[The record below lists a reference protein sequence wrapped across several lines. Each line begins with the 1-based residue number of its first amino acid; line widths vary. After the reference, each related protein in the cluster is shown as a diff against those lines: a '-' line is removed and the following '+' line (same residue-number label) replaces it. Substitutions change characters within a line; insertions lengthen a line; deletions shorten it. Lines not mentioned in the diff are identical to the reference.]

1 MKALVWLVQ
10 PKKFTVNFLISIA
23 LVGMLATLHIS
34 PVPATETEPARTS
47 PQAER
52 AVLFYFDGLHPEA
65 IERFN
70 LPNLKRLQA
79 EGTTVET
86 AIMTFPWHPTT
97 GGYGKMH
104 TTSLPNPITMTG
116 NLFLRPNQKMLQDM
130 FPREVDT
137 AIATGSKAYDSISG
151 GFDIV
156 NLLDT
161 SDAELT
167 DIILETL
174 EQHDP
179 KFYRIQLQDV
189 GRAGYETINA
199 TDGTPWQADIWHPDS
214 PYQVAVREAD
224 RQLGRFI
231 SKMKEL
237 GRWENTFL
245 VFMADGQSRHGW
257 HLPMDEESWQTPM
270 IFHGPNVKAGY
281 TIPYAEII
289 DVIPTIAD
297 VLGVEAP
304 NRGAGSG
311 RVLKSMFVA
320 RPEAT
325 AEVPQRMLRLNRQ
338 IKEYLLLTA
347 ELRLRST
354 EDPRIDNLL
363 MRSQNASTDNP
374 PPFLGIDQIDR
385 WYEAGSFDALL
396 KRNQAALEYLHSLA
410 DNLKDKY
417 DDNL

>member
-1 MKALVWLVQ
+1 MKALWRKLSFLVS
-10 PKKFTVNFLISIA
+10 KEKLKRNFSIFISSTVAIA
-23 LVGMLATLHIS
+23 LLNTS
-34 PVPATETEPARTS
+34 PVPANENKLATTL

-52 AVLFYFDGLHPEA
+52 AVLFYFDGLHPDA

-79 EGTTVET
+79 EGTTVEQ

-97 GGYGKMH
+97 GAYGEMH
-104 TTSLPNPITMTG
+104 TTSLPNPITMAG
-116 NLFLRPNQKMLQDM
+116 NLFLRPNQQMQQNM

-137 AIATGSKAYDSISG
+137 AIATGSKAYDSISP
-151 GFDIV
+151 GFDII

-161 SDAELT
+161 SDGKLT
-167 DIILETL
+167 DIILQTL
-174 EQHDP
+174 EEHDP

-189 GRAGYETINA
+189 GRAGYKTINA
-199 TDGTPWQADIWHPDS
+199 PGDAPWQADIWHPDS
-214 PYQVAVREAD
+214 PYETAAREAD

-231 SKMKEL
+231 AKMEEL
-237 GRWENTFL
+237 GRWDNTFF

-270 IFHGPNVKAGY
+270 IFHGPYVKAGF

-289 DVIPTIAD
+289 DVVPTISH
-297 VLGVEAP
+297 VLGIKPP
-304 NRGAGSG
+304 NPGGGSG
-311 RVLKSMFVA
+311 RVLKSMFVDE
-320 RPEAT
+320 PDAT
-325 AEVPQRMLRLNRQ
+325 SDTPQKMLRLNRQ

-354 EDPRIDNLL
+354 KNPGIDNLL
-363 MRSQNASTDNP
+363 MLERNINALALVDGPS
-374 PPFLGIDQIDR
+374 PFLGIDQIDR

-396 KRNQAALEYLHSLA
+396 ERNENALEYLRQ
-410 DNLKDKY
+410 
-417 DDNL
+417 